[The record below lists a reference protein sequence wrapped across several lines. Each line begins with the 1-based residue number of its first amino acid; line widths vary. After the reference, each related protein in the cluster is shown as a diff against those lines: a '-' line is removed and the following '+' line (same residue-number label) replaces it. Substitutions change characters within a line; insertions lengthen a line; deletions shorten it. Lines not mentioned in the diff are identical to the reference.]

1 MNELQE
7 GTKKVT
13 SRVLMAERDSRAPG
27 PLVLDAHASEN
38 WRKFLM
44 QFEIYLVAEAKDE
57 KPDKLKVN
65 MLLHCAGPEAIEE
78 CSHFVFNEG
87 ESNECYDD
95 VCKKF
100 KELCEG
106 ARNVIYE
113 QLVFI
118 NQGNQK
124 EGERIDI
131 L

>member
-1 MNELQE
+1 MNELEE

-57 KPDKLKVN
+57 KPDKLNVN

-78 CSHFVFNEG
+78 CSHFVFNAG

-100 KELCEG
+100 EELCEG

-113 QLVFI
+113 RLVF